1 MPTTNKSPAQEAAD
15 VPASI
20 SRVSTRPTGQLEAL
34 AKQSQSEEKGQEG
47 DERGDHRSH
56 PRNQGRYQLH

>member
-20 SRVSTRPTGQLEAL
+20 SRVSTRLTGQLEAL
-34 AKQSQSEEKGQEG
+34 AK
-47 DERGDHRSH
+47 
-56 PRNQGRYQLH
+56 